1 LSIALFTL
9 YSIIIEPIIYFL
21 LKAPFMFENK
31 IYTYLPVNSVI
42 RIAEYPAI
50 PKLMGVLNFQV
61 QNTVSPGSVLVPVVY
76 SMIMVGI
83 VYWVVKRK
91 DL

>member
-1 LSIALFTL
+1 
-9 YSIIIEPIIYFL
+9 
-21 LKAPFMFENK
+21 MFENK

-50 PKLMGVLNFQV
+50 PKLMGVLNFQI
-61 QNTVSPGSVLVPVVY
+61 QSTVSLGSVLIPIGYAVVLL
-76 SMIMVGI
+76 GI
-83 VYWVVKRK
+83 VYLVVTKK